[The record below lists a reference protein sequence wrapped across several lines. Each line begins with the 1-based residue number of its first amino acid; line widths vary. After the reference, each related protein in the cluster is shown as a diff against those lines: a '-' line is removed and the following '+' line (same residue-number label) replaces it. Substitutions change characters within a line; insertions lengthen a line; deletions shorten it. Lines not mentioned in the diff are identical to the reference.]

1 LSAHDIKPILICYDH
16 SAGAK
21 RAIETAA
28 QLVPGRRAIVLHVWS
43 PAMIVAAPYNPMTP
57 PPVPVYND
65 GEVRE
70 AATRIAEEGA
80 DLASAAGLVAQCEI
94 AEAAGGGIWHA
105 ILEVAYEQDAALIV
119 LGSRGI
125 STFES
130 LLLGSV
136 SHGVAQHAHRP
147 VLIVPP
153 EAPVATIRAGTR
165 DTPARA

>member
-1 LSAHDIKPILICYDH
+1 MSAHDIKPILICYDR

-21 RAIETAA
+21 RAIEAA
-28 QLVPGRRAIVLHVWS
+28 AELCPGRRAIVLHVWS
-43 PAMIVAAPYNPMTP
+43 PATIVAAPYNPITP

-65 GEVRE
+65 SEVRE
-70 AATRIAEEGA
+70 AATRVAEEGA
-80 DLASAAGLVAQCEI
+80 ELASAGGLVAQCEI
-94 AEAAGGGIWHA
+94 AEAASAGIWHA
-105 ILEVAYEQDAALIV
+105 ILEVAHEQDAALIV

-125 STFES
+125 SAFES

-153 EAPVATIRAGTR
+153 AAPVATIPAGAR
-165 DTPARA
+165 DTAARA